1 MNTELE
7 KVFIKENNVKTIYI
21 DPGSPWQRSSRNI
34 APSLRMGP
42 KGVSQI
48 KMASLRASTDDS
60 GMSASIGNS
69 FVWRL
74 SRASHLRFAQ
84 TAFGMT
90 TSSRQSLIW
99 TLTEDRVVIEDYR
112 NVPSEAT
119 SPSQQTWTYNTF
131 RPHNKL
137 AYLSP
142 SIFAARK
149 TTPSPFPVGLRLP
162 YAGDGQQHINPLQP

>member
-34 APSLRMGP
+34 APSVRMGP

-90 TSSRQSLIW
+90 ISSRQSLIW

-131 RPHNKL
+131 RPHSRL
-137 AYLSP
+137 VYLSP
-142 SIFAARK
+142 ATFAARK
-149 TTPSPFPVGLRLP
+149 CAPSPSLVGLRPP
-162 YAGDGQQHINPLQP
+162 YAGDGQHNTNPLLP